1 MLFVCVLVGGVAL
14 ENMCG
19 YGIMCGETATGDLRV
34 PRHVCPFFLCFFFF
48 FVCAL
53 LWSKRSRIM
62 LVLCSRWWQCT
73 EEHVWL

>member
-48 FVCAL
+48 FVCSSVEQEIAHHA
-53 LWSKRSRIM
+53 SSVFS
-62 LVLCSRWWQCT
+62 LVAM
-73 EEHVWL
+73 H